1 MLDAS
6 IREQAQRA
14 AEADRRARRPRATWH
29 PAWAVAACV
38 VAVSALFVFTDL
50 EQYALQ
56 PAAEVELQAEQEAAQ
71 ATRDAVPE
79 PPAPDPALAAPPP
92 LGALAPEAARGAA
105 AESSAQDA
113 APARRGYMPQ
123 RAAPAVRAE
132 KQQQENL
139 AASARQRDDPAYA
152 QRVERIRALVRE
164 GKPQEAA
171 AEVLAWRR
179 AAPGLALPPDLEQLA
194 PADGGTP
201 GQ

>member
-1 MLDAS
+1 
-6 IREQAQRA
+6 
-14 AEADRRARRPRATWH
+14 
-29 PAWAVAACV
+29 
-38 VAVSALFVFTDL
+38 
-50 EQYALQ
+50 
-56 PAAEVELQAEQEAAQ
+56 
-71 ATRDAVPE
+71 
-79 PPAPDPALAAPPP
+79 
-92 LGALAPEAARGAA
+92 
-105 AESSAQDA
+105 
-113 APARRGYMPQ
+113 MPQ

-171 AEVLAWRR
+171 AQVLAWRR

>member
-1 MLDAS
+1 PAGSETLPRCRRMLEMVGDM
-6 IREQAQRA
+6 R
-14 AEADRRARRPRATWH
+14 
-29 PAWAVAACV
+29 
-38 VAVSALFVFTDL
+38 
-50 EQYALQ
+50 
-56 PAAEVELQAEQEAAQ
+56 EAA
-71 ATRDAVPE
+71 
-79 PPAPDPALAAPPP
+79 PALPP
-92 LGALAPEAARGAA
+92 ALAPEAARGAA

-171 AEVLAWRR
+171 AQVLAWRR

>member
-1 MLDAS
+1 L
-6 IREQAQRA
+6 
-14 AEADRRARRPRATWH
+14 
-29 PAWAVAACV
+29 
-38 VAVSALFVFTDL
+38 
-50 EQYALQ
+50 
-56 PAAEVELQAEQEAAQ
+56 
-71 ATRDAVPE
+71 
-79 PPAPDPALAAPPP
+79 PP
-92 LGALAPEAARGAA
+92 ALAPEAARGAA

-171 AEVLAWRR
+171 AQVLAWRR